1 MTWRERAVTGG
12 DATEMMERG
21 CSEERRVVRKERD
34 VMEMKRGD
42 RAERK
47 KI

>member
-1 MTWRERAVTGG
+1 
-12 DATEMMERG
+12 MMERG
-21 CSEERRVVRKERD
+21 CREERRVVPNERERD

-47 KI
+47 KVGKRRTERRKLGL